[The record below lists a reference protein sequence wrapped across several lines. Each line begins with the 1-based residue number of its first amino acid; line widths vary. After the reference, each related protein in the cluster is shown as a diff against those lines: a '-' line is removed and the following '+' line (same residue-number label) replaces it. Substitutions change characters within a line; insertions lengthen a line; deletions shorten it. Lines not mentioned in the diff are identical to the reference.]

1 MTTAVV
7 VTSIVTTNLGEARFV
22 DHILEQIRR
31 NDRDLLNRL
40 NTVDGEARVFTAI
53 LNVGEFMSYAQEV
66 LRENEEITPAEWNFT
81 EPTQPEPTKGANEHS
96 TSNLVSKT
104 TVVTA
109 NMNELE
115 FMDYTL
121 GQLRQ
126 DRGPS
131 LASISEQA
139 LDDME
144 EERIGEDFSQA
155 PFLY

>member
-22 DHILEQIRR
+22 DHILEQIRH

-40 NTVDGEARVFTAI
+40 STVDGDARVVTAI

-66 LRENEEITPAEWNFT
+66 LREREAIAPADWDFT
-81 EPTQPEPTKGANEHS
+81 ELDRSEKINGIGKP
-96 TSNLVSKT
+96 VSKT

-121 GQLRQ
+121 EQLRQ
-126 DRGPS
+126 DNLPS
-131 LASISEQA
+131 LASISEQV
-139 LDDME
+139 LDAME
-144 EERIGEDFSQA
+144 EERIGEDFSRQ

>member
-22 DHILEQIRR
+22 DHVLEQIRR

-40 NTVDGEARVFTAI
+40 NKIDGDAKVVTAI
-53 LNVGEFMSYAQEV
+53 LNVGEFMTYVQEV
-66 LRENEEITPAEWNFT
+66 LREQEVLVPADWDFL
-81 EPTQPEPTKGANEHS
+81 EPTQAEPTDSLEQ
-96 TSNLVSKT
+96 LVSKT

-126 DRGPS
+126 DHVPS
-131 LASISEQA
+131 LGRISDQA
-139 LDDME
+139 LDEIE
-144 EERIGEDFSQA
+144 EERIGEAFSQA

>member
-40 NTVDGEARVFTAI
+40 NKVDGDARVVTAI
-53 LNVGEFMSYAQEV
+53 LNVGEFMTYAQEV
-66 LRENEEITPAEWNFT
+66 LREREGVVTADWDFSEPAQA
-81 EPTQPEPTKGANEHS
+81 EPTESSDQP
-96 TSNLVSKT
+96 VSKT

-109 NMNELE
+109 HMNELE

-126 DRGPS
+126 DNAPS
-131 LASISEQA
+131 LVTISDQA
-139 LDDME
+139 LDEIE
-144 EERIGEDFSQA
+144 EERIGEEFSQS

>member
-22 DHILEQIRR
+22 DHILEQIRH

-40 NTVDGEARVFTAI
+40 STVDGDARVVTAI

-66 LRENEEITPAEWNFT
+66 LREHEAIAPADWDFT
-81 EPTQPEPTKGANEHS
+81 ELDRSEKINGIGKP
-96 TSNLVSKT
+96 VSKT

-121 GQLRQ
+121 EQLRQ
-126 DRGPS
+126 DNLPS
-131 LASISEQA
+131 LASISEQV
-139 LDDME
+139 LDAME
-144 EERIGEDFSQA
+144 EERIGEDFSRQ

>member
-22 DHILEQIRR
+22 DHVLEQIRR

-40 NTVDGEARVFTAI
+40 NKVDGDAKVVTAI
-53 LNVGEFMSYAQEV
+53 LNVGEFMTYVQEFVREREALASDDWDFTDTAQ
-66 LRENEEITPAEWNFT
+66 A
-81 EPTQPEPTKGANEHS
+81 EPTECSDKP
-96 TSNLVSKT
+96 VSKT

-126 DRGPS
+126 DNVPS
-131 LASISEQA
+131 LVTISEQA
-139 LDDME
+139 LDEIE
-144 EERIGEDFSQA
+144 EERIGEAFSQA